1 VTDASFFAARTLAFF
16 IISLSKERVIF
27 CFIVILLY
35 KNVTRNLRVT
45 QFNLESQPFDFP
57 TKNAGFGFGLSSGR
71 RLRVDPERRFFTPP
85 SKVELGATEWAKF
98 QCFRSELI
106 GLVLH
111 CDPALP
117 MPNPNSFSFSEAI
130 LIGFYLLLWYVL
142 GMIRFKKIPEDIHQ
156 KIDLLTDLFM
166 GDSNIIFAYLF
177 GGLVRDKRKP
187 LSDVDLGIYVKNI
200 KGLNYLTLF
209 SKISQI
215 LCTDEIDLVVLNSA
229 PISLAGRSLQ
239 KRKILIDKD
248 PFLRHKYESRILRE
262 FFDFT
267 IKEKEIL
274 HRRYGI
280 G

>member
-1 VTDASFFAARTLAFF
+1 
-16 IISLSKERVIF
+16 
-27 CFIVILLY
+27 
-35 KNVTRNLRVT
+35 
-45 QFNLESQPFDFP
+45 
-57 TKNAGFGFGLSSGR
+57 
-71 RLRVDPERRFFTPP
+71 
-85 SKVELGATEWAKF
+85 
-98 QCFRSELI
+98 
-106 GLVLH
+106 
-111 CDPALP
+111 
-117 MPNPNSFSFSEAI
+117 
-130 LIGFYLLLWYVL
+130 
-142 GMIRFKKIPEDIHQ
+142 MIRFKKIPEDIHQ

-166 GDSNIIFAYLF
+166 EDSNIIFAYLF
-177 GGLVRDKRKP
+177 GSLVRDKRKP
-187 LSDVDLGIYVKNI
+187 LSDVDLGIYVKNV
-200 KGLNYLTLF
+200 KGLNYLSLF
-209 SKISQI
+209 GKISQI

>member
-1 VTDASFFAARTLAFF
+1 
-16 IISLSKERVIF
+16 
-27 CFIVILLY
+27 
-35 KNVTRNLRVT
+35 
-45 QFNLESQPFDFP
+45 
-57 TKNAGFGFGLSSGR
+57 
-71 RLRVDPERRFFTPP
+71 
-85 SKVELGATEWAKF
+85 
-98 QCFRSELI
+98 
-106 GLVLH
+106 
-111 CDPALP
+111 
-117 MPNPNSFSFSEAI
+117 
-130 LIGFYLLLWYVL
+130 
-142 GMIRFKKIPEDIHQ
+142 MIRFKKIPEDIHQ

-166 GDSNIIFAYLF
+166 EDSNIIFAYLF

-200 KGLNYLTLF
+200 KGLNYLSLF

-267 IKEKEIL
+267 IKEKDIL